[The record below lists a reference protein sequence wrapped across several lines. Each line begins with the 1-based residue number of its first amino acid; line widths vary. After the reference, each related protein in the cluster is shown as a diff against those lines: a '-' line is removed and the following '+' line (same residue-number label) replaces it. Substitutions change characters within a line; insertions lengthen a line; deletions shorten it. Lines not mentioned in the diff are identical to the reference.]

1 MDRVDEKN
9 RRRESRRRNLAHKQ
23 SPYNKTGHSHNTA
36 RDYRRSEKYPIR
48 YDEALEGRYFTCST
62 ITSIPESFR

>member
-23 SPYNKTGHSHNTA
+23 SPYNKKGHSHNTA

-48 YDEALEGRYFTCST
+48 YDEAL
-62 ITSIPESFR
+62 